1 MLIAPDVYFY
11 CFECSETFGPPG
23 EFSSNAV
30 VLGGSEKIIVDV
42 GIGFHW
48 PELKKKIEA
57 DGLDPA
63 EFKMALFTH
72 CHPDHME
79 AGRFL
84 HSEYGLPL
92 ALSGIEADFFRSR
105 GACFYENLNLTVP
118 DFPLVE
124 LDEGPLGLAG
134 PGIRLY
140 LTPGHSPGGLSL
152 HWPERKLLIVGDTY
166 FPGTIGAID
175 YPGGS
180 GAAMYASVALLEG
193 LDGVE
198 TVLCGHFGA
207 LVGRDR
213 ILANYDLLNAE
224 IKEKK
229 AAGIF

>member
-11 CFECSETFGPPG
+11 CFGPYGEPG

-30 VLGGSEKIIVDV
+30 VLGGPEKIIVDA
-42 GIGFHW
+42 GACFYW
-48 PELKKKIEA
+48 PALKKKMAA

-72 CHPDHME
+72 SHPDHME
-79 AGRFL
+79 AGRIL
-84 HSEYGLPL
+84 SSEYGLPL
-92 ALSGIEADFFRSR
+92 ALSGIEAEFFRTQ
-105 GACFYENLNLTVP
+105 AAWFYEQYNLPVP
-118 DFPLVE
+118 DLPLVE
-124 LDEGPLGLAG
+124 LDEGPLGLADTG
-134 PGIRLY
+134 LRIY

-152 HWPERKLLIVGDTY
+152 HWPERKLLVVGDTY

-180 GAAMYASVALLEG
+180 GAAMYASVALLES
-193 LDGVE
+193 LEEVE
-198 TVLCGHFGA
+198 TVLCGHFEA
-207 LVGRDR
+207 LVGRDK
-213 ILANYDLLNAE
+213 ILANYELLNAE